1 MHLYYSSPRND
12 YCDWNQVVRCDG
24 VTNRIT
30 IFNLLLADLNR
41 LIPAAVFDLVFLE
54 ELYFHETNLTGGIP
68 SAITKLSQLKYLD
81 LSLNHLSGTIPTFL
95 GHLKNLVSI
104 DLSYNRFTGS
114 IPTYIQII
122 IIIFFIKD
130 LNNPYDL
137 ISWDPTTDCCTW
149 SSVDCDDKT
158 NRITRFDTSAANFGL
173 PIPAAIGDLK
183 YLESLAFHKVNVTGQ
198 IPESITKLTNLK
210 SLDLQWNSLTGPVPS
225 FLSKLKKLTYIG
237 LSFNSFSGTIP
248 ASLSQLPNLGG
259 LGLDRNKLTGSIPES
274 FADFRQQDFYL
285 YLSHNQLTGNIPA
298 RLGHANF
305 TWIDVSRNRLEGDI
319 SFLFGKN
326 KSLNTADF
334 SRNMFQFD
342 FSKVEFSES
351 LRNLDLNHN
360 RITGR
365 LPEGLAKMGDLIS
378 LNVSYNRLCG
388 KIP

>member
-1 MHLYYSSPRND
+1 MA
-12 YCDWNQVVRCDG
+12 
-24 VTNRIT
+24 T
-30 IFNLLLADLNR
+30 ISGHCLILLLILFFFSFN
-41 LIPAAVFDLVFLE
+41 
-54 ELYFHETNLTGGIP
+54 
-68 SAITKLSQLKYLD
+68 
-81 LSLNHLSGTIPTFL
+81 SLAFSKKCHPNDKKALL
-95 GHLKNLVSI
+95 
-104 DLSYNRFTGS
+104 
-114 IPTYIQII
+114 QIK
-122 IIIFFIKD
+122 KD
-130 LNNPYDL
+130 LNNPYEL
-137 ISWDPTTDCCTW
+137 ISWNPTTDCCTW
-149 SSVDCDDKT
+149 SMVDCDEKT
-158 NRITRFDTSAANFGL
+158 NRITRFDTSDANFGL

-183 YLESLAFHKVNVTGQ
+183 YLENLAFHKVNATGQ

-210 SLDLQWNSLTGPVPS
+210 FLDLRWNSLTGPVPS

-259 LGLDRNKLTGSIPES
+259 LRLDRNKLTGSIPES

-319 SFLFGKN
+319 SFLLGKN

-388 KIP
+388 KIPVGGNLQDFKTTSYSHNKCLCGAPLPKCN